1 MEDLNPRKRKTF
13 EMGFERER
21 EAENKYVGAGKRRRE
36 LAGGIMVMER
46 GEKYKITDKRKKKSK
61 ERERI

>member
-21 EAENKYVGAGKRRRE
+21 EAENKYVGEGKRRRE
-36 LAGGIMVMER
+36 LAGGIMVMKR
-46 GEKYKITDKRKKKSK
+46 GKKSKITDKRKKKSK

>member
-46 GEKYKITDKRKKKSK
+46 GEKIQNHRQEKKKK
-61 ERERI
+61 